1 MDNYGQNQ
9 QQQQYY
15 YDGNNVSQQYPQ
27 VNPHSGQYISTMNP
41 SIQQQSYQYQSSH
54 SQQQGYQK
62 KPIGLSIFN
71 VPIFTHFN
79 PKTAIVN
86 LLVNGKTGDLII
98 QMAPAIPNNP
108 AIGLKGP
115 VPAGTKVYD
124 YEKEVMS
131 SFSMIEVYDLLT
143 LLQNKFTNNKQS
155 TFTNVIN
162 NTNATIT
169 SIKDYI
175 SSMFSQQF
183 YTNIQSIGA
192 IANETCIALYNTIGS
207 FTTKLTELINQNN
220 QMLMNS
226 NSNIGAEKDTVGM
239 YRRGGSG
246 DDKAWNFNYDSNLK
260 MLHINLMSGKNK
272 ENKCRISLSSNAA
285 QNLLRVLDSYV
296 TNYTVIQILCKTN
309 SELSKTLAHNSIVAP
324 VHSES
329 KKYN

>member
-9 QQQQYY
+9 QQDQYY
-15 YDGNNVSQQYPQ
+15 YDGNNVTPQYPQ
-27 VNPHSGQYISTMNP
+27 VNPHSGQYAFTMNP
-41 SIQQQSYQYQSSH
+41 SLQQQSHQYQSSY
-54 SQQQGYQK
+54 SQQQSYQK

-79 PKTAIVN
+79 PKAAIVI

-131 SFSMIEVYDLLT
+131 SFAVNEVYDLLT

-155 TFTNVIN
+155 TFTTVIN

-169 SIKDYI
+169 SIKDYM

-183 YTNIQSIGA
+183 YTNIQSIGT
-192 IANETCIALYNTIGS
+192 IA
-207 FTTKLTELINQNN
+207 K
-220 QMLMNS
+220 
-226 NSNIGAEKDTVGM
+226 
-239 YRRGGSG
+239 
-246 DDKAWNFNYDSNLK
+246 
-260 MLHINLMSGKNK
+260 
-272 ENKCRISLSSNAA
+272 
-285 QNLLRVLDSYV
+285 
-296 TNYTVIQILCKTN
+296 
-309 SELSKTLAHNSIVAP
+309 IV
-324 VHSES
+324 
-329 KKYN
+329 